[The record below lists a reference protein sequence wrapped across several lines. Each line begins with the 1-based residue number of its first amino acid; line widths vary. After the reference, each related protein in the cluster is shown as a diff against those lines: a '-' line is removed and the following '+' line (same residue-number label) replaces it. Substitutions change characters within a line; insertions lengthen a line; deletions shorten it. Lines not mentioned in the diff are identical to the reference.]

1 MTILVS
7 LPTSIEDSLRRAAR
21 MQSISPEHLA
31 AQILEDAFTDEGFE
45 TPEQVIE
52 RIKRLPPDPSNIR
65 LATVSLKEL
74 LENSPVDPDFDVA
87 EWQRQWNL
95 IEQEMKA
102 VSRANREAE
111 GLDF

>member
-1 MTILVS
+1 MIK
-7 LPTSIEDSLRRAAR
+7 LPEAVERSLRAKAERQRLA
-21 MQSISPEHLA
+21 PEDLA
-31 AQILEDAFTDEGFE
+31 AHILLDALTDEVFE

-65 LATVSLKEL
+65 PATASLKEL
-74 LENSPVDPDFDVA
+74 LENSPIDPDFDVA
-87 EWQRQWNL
+87 EWQRQWDL

-111 GLDF
+111 GRDF